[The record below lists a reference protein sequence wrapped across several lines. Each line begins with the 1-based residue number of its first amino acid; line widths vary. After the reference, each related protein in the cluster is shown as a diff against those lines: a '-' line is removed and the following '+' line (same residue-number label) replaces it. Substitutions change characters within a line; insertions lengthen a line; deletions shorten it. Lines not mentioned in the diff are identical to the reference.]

1 MLPTRSVVV
10 ASPELDARERAALRH
25 LWEEAFAGDF
35 GDDDAAHAYGGV
47 HVLAYA
53 GDRLVAHASAVPR
66 RLRVGGHW
74 HDAGYVE
81 AVATA
86 PSAQGRGI
94 GAATMRHLHVEIDRR
109 WPFAMLS
116 TGEHA
121 FYARLGW
128 ERWRGTS
135 STLRSDGTAVADGEE
150 EGLMVRHGTLR
161 VDVTAP
167 VACEDRPGDA
177 W

>member
-1 MLPTRSVVV
+1 MLPRSVIVE
-10 ASPELDARERAALRH
+10 SPGLDGAARADLRRLWDAAF
-25 LWEEAFAGDF
+25 EGDF

-53 GDRLVAHASAVPR
+53 GDRLVGHASAVPR
-66 RLRVGGHW
+66 RLRVGERW
-74 HDAGYVE
+74 YDAGYVE
-81 AVATA
+81 AVATHPA
-86 PSAQGRGI
+86 VQGQGV
-94 GAATMRHLHVEIDRR
+94 GAATLRHLHVEIDRR

-116 TGEHA
+116 TGSPG
-121 FYARLGW
+121 FYAGLGW

-135 STLRSDGTAVADGEE
+135 YTLTADGRVVADGEE
-150 EGLMVRHGTLR
+150 DGLMVRHGVPP

-167 VACEDRPGDA
+167 VTCEDRPGDA

>member
-1 MLPTRSVVV
+1 MLTRTLVVES
-10 ASPELDARERAALRH
+10 AGLGGPDRAALRE
-25 LWEEAFAGDF
+25 LWDAAFDGDF

-47 HVLAYA
+47 HVLAHV

-66 RLRVGGHW
+66 RLRVGAHW

-86 PSAQGRGI
+86 PAFQGLGI

-116 TGEHA
+116 TGEHG
-121 FYARLGW
+121 FYAGLGW
-128 ERWRGTS
+128 APWRGTS
-135 STLRSDGTAVADGEE
+135 FTLAADGSAVADGEE
-150 EGLMVRHGTLR
+150 EGLMVRHGALR

-167 VACEDRPGDA
+167 VTCEDRPGDA